1 VRVKRVQRGGR
12 CEKQRAVEVSVGSEE
27 HAARLTLGAGGAKR
41 GGCARSH
48 AAAGC
53 ASCCAPLASR
63 RRLLPCPDA
72 VQLPRDICLF
82 HRLAQMPA
90 VQRSELTLIW
100 ARDL

>member
-41 GGCARSH
+41 GGCALTR
-48 AAAGC
+48 GRLC
-53 ASCCAPLASR
+53 CCCAPLASR